1 MDGPTTEASVSAAA
15 VADWRAVLD
24 AERVADDAAT
34 LERYGRTTQHEG
46 TLPCCV
52 LYPRTTEEV
61 QAVVRVAAKHRVP
74 LHPISRGKNWGY
86 GDKCAAVSGAAVVDL
101 SRMDRILEVNTEL
114 AYTVIEPGVS
124 QQALHDYLREH
135 QTGLWLDCTGA
146 GPDSSIVGNT
156 LDRGF
161 GHTRYGDHFLTACG
175 MEIVLP
181 DGEILR
187 TGFGH
192 FPQATTAQV
201 YRYGVGP
208 FLDGLF
214 CQSNFGIVTRLGLW
228 LMPEPETFTFFFI
241 RCDAEDDLPKLVERL
256 RPLRLSGVL
265 QSAVHIGNDL
275 RILSG
280 NGRYPWEAAKGET
293 PLPAGV
299 RRTLRK
305 ESGLGAWNAGG
316 SLTGTKGQ
324 VKAAKKAVRA
334 AVKGVGKLTFVDDR
348 LIRMGDLAAKLLGRT
363 SPGTQLRRRLSALK
377 PNYGLLKGIPT
388 DEPLLGAQWRLREP
402 SESGASDPLEHGC
415 GLMWISPVVP
425 MTGRDARAV
434 MAAVEPVFAEYGF
447 DPLATFTLITERAM
461 IGILNVA
468 FDKSI
473 PEETERAV
481 ACYEKLFD
489 AVMTKGY
496 IPYRVG
502 LHGLPKLSAV
512 NDSYWDLTV
521 RLKHAID
528 PLNIISPGRYIPN
541 RVPSMTDEGDMPL

>member
-1 MDGPTTEASVSAAA
+1 MDGPTILQSAQADAIAA
-15 VADWRAVLD
+15 WREVLPP
-24 AERVADDAAT
+24 ERVDADPAT
-34 LERYGRTTQHEG
+34 LDRYGRTTQHEG
-46 TLPCCV
+46 TRPCCV
-52 LYPRTTEEV
+52 LYPRSTEEV
-61 QAVVRVAAKHRVP
+61 QAVVRVAARHRVP

-86 GDKCAAVSGAAVVDL
+86 GDRCAAVPGAAIVNL
-101 SRMDRILEVNTEL
+101 SRMDRIIEVNTEL
-114 AYTVIEPGVS
+114 AYAVIEPGVS
-124 QQALHDYLREH
+124 QQALRDYLRAH

-175 MEIVLP
+175 MEVVLP
-181 DGEILR
+181 DGEVVR

-192 FPQATTAQV
+192 FPNAKTAHV

-214 CQSNFGIVTRLGLW
+214 CQSNFGIITRLGLW
-228 LMPEPETFTFFFI
+228 LMPEPEAFTFFFI
-241 RCDAEDDLPKLVERL
+241 RCDAEDELGPLVERL

-280 NGRYPWEAAKGET
+280 TGRYPWEAAEGKT
-293 PLPAGV
+293 PLPPGLRRELRVAG
-299 RRTLRK
+299 
-305 ESGLGAWNAGG
+305 GLGAWNAGG
-316 SLTGTKGQ
+316 SLTGTRSQ
-324 VKAAKKAVRA
+324 VKAARKALRA
-334 AVKGVGKLTFVDDR
+334 AVRGAGRLTFVDDR
-348 LIRMGDLAAKLLGRT
+348 LIRLGDLAARLLGR
-363 SPGTQLRRRLSALK
+363 SAPGMQLRRRLDALK

-388 DEPLLGAQWRLREP
+388 DEPLLGAQWRLQRTP
-402 SESGASDPLEHGC
+402 AGDSSDPLDHGC

-434 MAAVEPVFAEYGF
+434 MAAVEPVFAEFGF

-468 FDKSI
+468 FDKSV
-473 PEETERAV
+473 PGETERAV
-481 ACYEKLFD
+481 ACYEALFA
-489 AVMTKGY
+489 AVMAKGY

-502 LHGLPKLSAV
+502 LHGLPKLSAD

-528 PLNIISPGRYIPN
+528 PLNILSPGRYVPN
-541 RVPSMTDEGDMPL
+541 RPAPANGDDAR